1 MMNDEWEER
10 RRKKEIKRNPLT
22 PFEKWGIGKK
32 EKNYKLRISYT
43 PLFQGGFLFPHNNL

>member
-32 EKNYKLRISYT
+32 EKKERNQEKPPN
-43 PLFQGGFLFPHNNL
+43 PL